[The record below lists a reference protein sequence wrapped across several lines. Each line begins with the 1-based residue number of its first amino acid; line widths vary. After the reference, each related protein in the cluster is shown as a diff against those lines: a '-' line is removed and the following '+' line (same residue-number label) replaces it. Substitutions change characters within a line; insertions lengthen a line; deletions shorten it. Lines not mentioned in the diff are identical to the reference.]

1 MVEVRLS
8 SRPGLRQQR
17 STIRNEA
24 EMIDAY
30 EKENLVSKK
39 YTGKGEELK
48 KRLRELG
55 LVFSGSK
62 SEKCTCI
69 RLASYVYKK
78 RIPLSEA
85 QQTGT
90 IIV

>member
-1 MVEVRLS
+1 MQVVEVRLS

-30 EKENLVSKK
+30 EKEISKK
-39 YTGKGEELK
+39 YTGKAEELK

-55 LVFSGSK
+55 LVPSGSK
-62 SEKCTCI
+62 SEKCI
-69 RLASYVYKK
+69 RLASYVCKK

-85 QQTGT
+85 
-90 IIV
+90 

>member
-30 EKENLVSKK
+30 EKEISKE
-39 YTGKGEELK
+39 YTGKAEELK

-55 LVFSGSK
+55 LVFSG
-62 SEKCTCI
+62 T
-69 RLASYVYKK
+69 
-78 RIPLSEA
+78 
-85 QQTGT
+85 
-90 IIV
+90 

>member
-30 EKENLVSKK
+30 EKEISKK
-39 YTGKGEELK
+39 YTGKAEELK

-55 LVFSGSK
+55 LVFSGNK
-62 SEKCTCI
+62 SEKCI
-69 RLASYVYKK
+69 QLASYVYK
-78 RIPLSEA
+78 RRMPLSEA
-85 QQTGT
+85 
-90 IIV
+90 

>member
-1 MVEVRLS
+1 MQVVEVRLS
-8 SRPGLRQQR
+8 SRPGLKQQR

-30 EKENLVSKK
+30 EKEISKK
-39 YTGKGEELK
+39 HTGKAEELK

-62 SEKCTCI
+62 SEKRI

>member
-1 MVEVRLS
+1 MQVVEVRLS

-17 STIRNEA
+17 NTIRNEA

-30 EKENLVSKK
+30 GKEISKK
-39 YTGKGEELK
+39 YTGKGDELK

-55 LVFSGSK
+55 LLFSGNK
-62 SEKCTCI
+62 SEKCI

-78 RIPLSEA
+78 RMPLSEA
-85 QQTGT
+85 
-90 IIV
+90 

>member
-1 MVEVRLS
+1 MQVVEVRLS

-24 EMIDAY
+24 EMIDPY
-30 EKENLVSKK
+30 EKEISKK
-39 YTGKGEELK
+39 YTGKAEELK

-78 RIPLSEA
+78 HIPLRE
-85 QQTGT
+85 QFRDF
-90 IIV
+90 IVP